1 MTIDNL
7 KYFFL
12 TLLLCLPFWWGINLF
27 ENNLEEIFY
36 LQEISKNP
44 QIFLA
49 QLDLNQG
56 KETVEPFQKEVENF
70 QIKAESAISVWLNSK
85 NEEKILFE
93 KDYNPPTTLPQERA
107 PDKVLPIAS
116 LTKLMTGFVVLE
128 YYPDLSKIVEI
139 SPEAIFQNGD
149 QGNLKVGERLTIENL
164 LYIMLIESSND
175 AAYTLS
181 EVISPE
187 SFVDLM
193 NFEAKYLG
201 MENTHFVDPMGISP
215 ENRSTAKDLVVL
227 TKNLLG
233 KPLIW
238 EILAKPEFNL
248 YTPDGV
254 FHHRLQNTN
263 ELLTKIPEIIGGKTG
278 YLPEAKE
285 CFLLVLKEP
294 NDKGVIINIILGSEN
309 NKFEEMEKLIN
320 LVTRD

>member
-1 MTIDNL
+1 MIKNL

-12 TLLLCLPFWWGINLF
+12 TVLISLPFWLGINLF
-27 ENNLEEIFY
+27 GNNLEEIFY

-49 QLDLNQG
+49 QLNLNQG
-56 KETVEPFQKEVENF
+56 KETGEPFQKENENF
-70 QIKAESAISVWLNSK
+70 QIEAESTISVWLRQENQ
-85 NEEKILFE
+85 ETILFE
-93 KDYNPPTTLPQERA
+93 KDT
-107 PDKVLPIAS
+107 DKISSIAS
-116 LTKLMTGFVVLE
+116 LTKLMAANVVSE

-139 SPEAIFQNGD
+139 SPEAVFQNGE

-175 AAYTLS
+175 AAYALS

-187 SFVDLM
+187 AFVDLM
-193 NFEAKYLG
+193 NLEAKYLG
-201 MENTHFVDPMGISP
+201 MENTQFVDPMGISP
-215 ENRSTAKDLVVL
+215 ENRSTSKDLVIL

-238 EILAKPEFNL
+238 EILGKTEFNL

-285 CFLLVLKEP
+285 CFLLVLKGP
-294 NDKGVIINIILGSEN
+294 NNKGAIINIILGSEN

-320 LVTRD
+320 LASSM